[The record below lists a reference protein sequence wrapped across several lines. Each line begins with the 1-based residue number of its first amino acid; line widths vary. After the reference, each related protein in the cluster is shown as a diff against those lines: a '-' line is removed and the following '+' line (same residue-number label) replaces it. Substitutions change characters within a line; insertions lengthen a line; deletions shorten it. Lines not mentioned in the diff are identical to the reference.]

1 MSRFA
6 CVLLTPL
13 VLTGC
18 APVLQASFSEGGIW
32 DFYLFDDPDSA
43 GDFIVLP
50 EGTVTARDATGGSLS
65 SAVTDRGDGL
75 WRIDAEPDQVV
86 DIVMTGPSHVRTVR
100 RATTPTT
107 TGQFSTPLHPRS
119 LSIVPPLMDA
129 IAAVDGL
136 DVADSQSLL
145 AGEAA
150 AVVVQ
155 PLDPEAWMGAELS
168 LVDGSGAGVELSLL
182 TEVEAGSYSLSDGT
196 PVDLVLATDVAPGV
210 LTFTVRPTAGP
221 EVVQLWFAAP
231 GDLIDG
237 RYFALAWG
245 N

>member
-6 CVLLTPL
+6 SVLLIPL

-18 APVLQASFSEGGIW
+18 APVLQGSFSEGGIW
-32 DFYLFDDPDSA
+32 DFYLYDDPDSA

-50 EGTVTARDATGGSLS
+50 EGSVTARDATGAPLS

-75 WRIDAEPDQVV
+75 WRIDVEPDQVV

-100 RATTPTT
+100 RATAPTT
-107 TGQFSTPLHPRS
+107 TGQFSVPLHPRS
-119 LSIVPPLMDA
+119 LSIVPPLIDA
-129 IAAVDGL
+129 IAAVDDL

-155 PLDPEAWMGAELS
+155 PLDPEAWVGAEVS
-168 LVDGSGAGVELSLL
+168 LVDGTGAEVALSLL
-182 TEVEAGSYSLSDGT
+182 TEVEAGSYSLSEAT
-196 PVDLVLATDVAPGV
+196 PVDLVLASNVAPGI
-210 LTFTVRPTAGP
+210 LTFTVRPVAGP
-221 EVVQLWFAAP
+221 EVVQLWFAAA

-237 RYFALAWG
+237 RYFALAWE